1 MSQVT
6 PGYVFT
12 GATDPI
18 TYAKLNL
25 LGQPTV
31 ASVADSDVTSSK
43 IASGAVTT
51 AKLATG
57 AVTTPKI
64 ADGAITTALIF
75 DQAITTAKLVTS
87 TSSSTGVTS
96 VKIADDA
103 VTTAKILNDAVTTAK
118 IVDLAVTTA
127 KINDGA
133 VTTDK
138 LVTSTST
145 STGIT
150 TVKIADDAVTSA
162 KLADD
167 LDINGLTIPTNY
179 VFVNSCRDDT
189 VTAATAINPTLANVR
204 FWEITISTATITTST
219 TSAAGQEMT
228 VIMYC
233 TTASVI
239 TFSTGFVTAG
249 VFTLTNAAKFYTIGF
264 VSNGTNLV
272 EKGRTVGPLS

>member
-1 MSQVT
+1 MSKARDLSKLLTDGLSSVLADNSIGLPKLSNITTDRLVGRDTAGTGALEQISVSGGLEFT
-6 PGYVFT
+6 NATGLRTTAFT
-12 GATDPI
+12 G
-18 TYAKLNL
+18 
-25 LGQPTV
+25 
-31 ASVADSDVTSSK
+31 DVTK
-43 IASGAVTT
+43 TAGGTDLTIAN
-51 AKLATG
+51 
-57 AVTTPKI
+57 
-64 ADGAITTALIF
+64 
-75 DQAITTAKLVTS
+75 
-87 TSSSTGVTS
+87 
-96 VKIADDA
+96 DA

-167 LDINGLTIPTNY
+167 LDINGLTIPTGY
-179 VFVNSCRDDT
+179 VFVNSWKNDT
-189 VTAATAINPTLANVR
+189 VTAATVINPTLANVR
-204 FWEITISTATITTST
+204 FWEITTTTATITTST
-219 TSAAGQEMT
+219 ASTAGQEMT
-228 VIMYC
+228 VVMYC
-233 TTASVI
+233 NTASVI
-239 TFSTGFVTAG
+239 TFSTGFLTAG
-249 VFTLTNAAKFYTIGF
+249 TFTLTSAGKSYTIGF